1 MASSLSQ
8 ERIYSLIPDVRLLK
22 PHHIAALKQIAMLG
36 GAREYVSFSS
46 ATFGSMLG
54 VSQQT
59 ASKRLLDLI
68 REGLISRN
76 IVARREQV
84 KLTVKGAEVLRREFA
99 DYKIIF
105 EAAKEIALTGVL
117 TSGLGEGAFYMR
129 QKGYKEQFARKL
141 GYEPYEGTLNL
152 HCSGKDIA
160 NLEVLRQAEGI
171 GIDEFRSGGRMF
183 GGAKCFRARLNGA
196 DCAVI
201 MPLRSHYSDTVEL
214 ISKFNLRTRLGLSD
228 GDAVELVV
236 SL

>member
-1 MASSLSQ
+1 
-8 ERIYSLIPDVRLLK
+8 
-22 PHHIAALKQIAMLG
+22 MLG
-36 GAREYVSFSS
+36 GAKELISFSS
-46 ATFGSMLG
+46 STLGSMLG

-68 REGLISRN
+68 SEGLISRN

-84 KLTVKGAEVLRREFA
+84 KLTTKGLDVLRREFA
-99 DYKIIF
+99 DYKLIF
-105 EAAKEIALTGVL
+105 EVAKELTLTGFL

-152 HCSGKDIA
+152 RCSGKDLA
-160 NLEVLRQAEGI
+160 NVEVLRQAEGI
-171 GIDEFRSGGRMF
+171 QIDEFRGGGRMF
-183 GGAKCFRARLNGA
+183 GGAKCFRARMDNV

-201 MPLRSHYSDTVEL
+201 IPLRSHYSDTVEL

-228 GDAVELVV
+228 GDSVELSV
-236 SL
+236 LL